1 MAKTLIA
8 FEYLWYEAW
17 CASIEAAKAGLQATL
32 IIRHPDTGKLYV
44 NFDLELFQLMREAK
58 CLVKLDVKIPESAKI
73 VLLQE
78 DKFKSYY
85 NDLKYLLSEYER
97 ISHKIIPITHKL
109 MEPHLHSVEL
119 KLRPGM
125 VTLTWTSMNV
135 DAYKQHIQSGL
146 HRLEDL
152 ITKINDIVENRI
164 QKNLKQISRSV
175 LVSLPSERA
184 VTLDEFV
191 LMQEGAVKSATSL
204 LTMKNLEVEVAV
216 ADLFFV
222 LASTSVD
229 PSVQPA
235 SEEDIKELWN
245 HFNHLTYQA
254 VLNCI
259 KISLNLIKK
268 RACSRVTGHSLLLTY
283 SLTLTH

>member
-1 MAKTLIA
+1 M
-8 FEYLWYEAW
+8 
-17 CASIEAAKAGLQATL
+17 
-32 IIRHPDTGKLYV
+32 
-44 NFDLELFQLMREAK
+44 
-58 CLVKLDVKIPESAKI
+58 
-73 VLLQE
+73 
-78 DKFKSYY
+78 
-85 NDLKYLLSEYER
+85 
-97 ISHKIIPITHKL
+97 
-109 MEPHLHSVEL
+109 
-119 KLRPGM
+119 
-125 VTLTWTSMNV
+125 
-135 DAYKQHIQSGL
+135 
-146 HRLEDL
+146 
-152 ITKINDIVENRI
+152 ENRI

-175 LVSLPSERA
+175 LVLLPSERA

-216 ADLFFV
+216 ADLFSV

-229 PSVQPA
+229 SSVQPA

-268 RACSRVTGHSLLLTY
+268 RACSRVTGGSLIFKQEPFFEVDVQLSVPSVRLSP
-283 SLTLTH
+283 SLDDIQRAINRSAVAVLGASKRMWQWNQSSIPEKVTH